1 MSFVVACG
9 SVGGG
14 QEARWRPLQ
23 CFFFFHVKTPVTASS
38 PSLFFCFLSHLFFLS
53 IPFFFLFLPCFFSL
67 FFFSSSPPLLLFC
80 SLFLCI
86 YRQKHGE
93 RRLLSLSSHG
103 IVVGWSGRPLC
114 SRPRTARGARPLCF
128 SPCGSHGSELRQ
140 VEGLCR
146 RLFKA
151 FRESKRR
158 EKQWNEIF
166 FFPCLAHLGE
176 QEDPQCRSKR
186 HRLGLFFFLNSG

>member
-1 MSFVVACG
+1 
-9 SVGGG
+9 
-14 QEARWRPLQ
+14 
-23 CFFFFHVKTPVTASS
+23 
-38 PSLFFCFLSHLFFLS
+38 LF
-53 IPFFFLFLPCFFSL
+53 
-67 FFFSSSPPLLLFC
+67 
-80 SLFLCI
+80 
-86 YRQKHGE
+86 
-93 RRLLSLSSHG
+93 SHG
-103 IVVGWSGRPLC
+103 IVVGWSGRPLY

-151 FRESKRR
+151 FIKSRRR

-166 FFPCLAHLGE
+166 FFPCLARPGE

-186 HRLGLFFFLNSG
+186 HRLGLFFFEIVDETTSFWTKRTISFKRKWRQNCVKVPVAPSRRSKASRLRSASRRPSIDFRFFFIYE